1 MASTG
6 LERVQQLL
14 TDGIAAQQ
22 QFDAADS
29 ALRTAQAE
37 HRAAQQKRAQAQR
50 EIERAQVGLRT
61 QRQAVE
67 RAQARVAEAQAR
79 FAGSQ
84 ANRQN
89 VDIKQAQVNVAQA
102 QLQQAQA
109 NLAYAEL
116 QRSYTTL
123 RAPVAGRTAKNN
135 LEVGQV
141 VQAGRPLLAIVAV
154 QRIWVE
160 ANFKETQLRSMRPG
174 QRATLHVDAYPDQI
188 FTGLVESI
196 SPGAGSVFSLLPPE
210 NATGNFVKIVQR
222 IPVKIILDDAA
233 QGGPVLRPGMS
244 VLATVTTHEAD

>member
-1 MASTG
+1 
-6 LERVQQLL
+6 
-14 TDGIAAQQ
+14 
-22 QFDAADS
+22 
-29 ALRTAQAE
+29 
-37 HRAAQQKRAQAQR
+37 
-50 EIERAQVGLRT
+50 
-61 QRQAVE
+61 
-67 RAQARVAEAQAR
+67 
-79 FAGSQ
+79 
-84 ANRQN
+84 
-89 VDIKQAQVNVAQA
+89 
-102 QLQQAQA
+102 
-109 NLAYAEL
+109 
-116 QRSYTTL
+116 
-123 RAPVAGRTAKNN
+123 